1 MTTKRRTKP
10 PHAPTTESRAQ
21 VTALCSYGVPHHEI
35 SAFIGID
42 PKTLRKHYR
51 GELDTAQIKANANVA
66 KFLYS
71 AASGKAMES
80 GADHADCI
88 RAAMFWAKTRMGW
101 RETSQVD
108 HTSSDGSMTPTFSQ
122 LYGQKD
128 VAKPKPQS

>member
-1 MTTKRRTKP
+1 MSRP
-10 PHAPTTESRAQ
+10 QHEPTPQQRAE
-21 VTALCSYGVPHHEI
+21 VSALKSFGVPLDDI
-35 SAFIGID
+35 AAYIGID
-42 PKTLRKHYR
+42 RKTLSKHYKA
-51 GELDTAQIKANANVA
+51 EIETAQIKANANVA

-108 HTSSDGSMTPTFSQ
+108 HTSSDGSMTPTFAQ

-128 VAKPKPQS
+128 VAKPKPQP